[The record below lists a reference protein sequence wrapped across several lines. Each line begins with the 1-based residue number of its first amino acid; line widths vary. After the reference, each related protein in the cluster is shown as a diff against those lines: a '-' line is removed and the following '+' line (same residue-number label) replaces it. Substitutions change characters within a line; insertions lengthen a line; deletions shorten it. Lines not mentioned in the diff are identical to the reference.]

1 MGINKKGGKK
11 FKKKKNIQTKN
22 IMVFKECIE
31 EQYAKVTKMLGNCN
45 IEAKLLDNTTQFCV
59 IPGSMKKKKWI
70 KVGDIILI
78 AIREYQHSKAD
89 VLFVYSQSQIETLI
103 NNGDIPSNFI
113 ITEEQEIND
122 IGSFIFENDNIKNK
136 DINIIDLENDN
147 NDTDI
152 NLEDI

>member
-89 VLFVYSQSQIETLI
+89 VLFVYSQNMQVVMFQMVKKLLIQCNKTYCQCQILI
-103 NNGDIPSNFI
+103 FY
-113 ITEEQEIND
+113 
-122 IGSFIFENDNIKNK
+122 
-136 DINIIDLENDN
+136 LR
-147 NDTDI
+147 
-152 NLEDI
+152 LY